1 MFGSASQ
8 GGKQTDQPD
17 RLPVE
22 CCRIFTRLFI
32 KSNNFEQLHAPDGE
46 KRGGADAGTSLAPL
60 VMPALWFHESSLN
73 MADCVDLKD
82 RWHLFSL
89 NSLIYICNLFVSSYN
104 YRLWQEIIICNGL

>member
-46 KRGGADAGTSLAPL
+46 NRGGADAGTSLAPTGDAG
-60 VMPALWFHESSLN
+60 VKRRSAPLN
-73 MADCVDLKD
+73 GREML
-82 RWHLFSL
+82 HLAP
-89 NSLIYICNLFVSSYN
+89 VSPF
-104 YRLWQEIIICNGL
+104 LLEPL